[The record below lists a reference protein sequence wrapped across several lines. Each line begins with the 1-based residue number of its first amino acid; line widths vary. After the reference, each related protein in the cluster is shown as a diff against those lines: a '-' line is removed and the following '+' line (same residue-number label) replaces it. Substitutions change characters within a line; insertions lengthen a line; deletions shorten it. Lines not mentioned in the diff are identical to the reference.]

1 MPTDAHRIRTDPDT
15 LYQRHG
21 LAAGYRVG
29 DVLYLSGM
37 TGVGDDG
44 RIVGPGDFAAQA
56 DQMFRNIQHILQAG
70 GSDLSR
76 VVKTTAFVTDMKCLP
91 EWRAAKLR
99 WFSQP
104 APAGTIVEVS
114 RFGSIDA
121 LIELEVI
128 ALADGRVLG

>member
-1 MPTDAHRIRTDPDT
+1 MATDAHRIRTEPDT

-37 TGVGDDG
+37 TGVADDG
-44 RIVGPGDFAAQA
+44 RIVPGGFPAQA
-56 DQMFRNIQHILQAG
+56 DQMFRNIQRILQAA

-76 VVKTTAFVTDMKCLP
+76 VIKTTAFVTDMACLP
-91 EWRAAKLR
+91 DWKAAKLR

-114 RFGSIDA
+114 RFGSAEA

-128 ALADGRVLG
+128 ALADGRVIG

>member
-1 MPTDAHRIRTDPDT
+1 MPTDARRIKTQPDT
-15 LYQRHG
+15 LYLRHG

-56 DQMFRNIQHILQAG
+56 DQMFRNIDGILRAA

-76 VVKTTAFVTDMKCLP
+76 VFKTTTFVTDMRCRAD
-91 EWRAAKLR
+91 WIAAKQR
-99 WFSQP
+99 WFSTP
-104 APAGTIVEVS
+104 MPAGTLVEVN
-114 RFGSIDA
+114 RFGSADA

-128 ALADGRVLG
+128 ALADGRVTG